1 MKVIRREFYA
11 LATPIGGILIE
22 ACGETP
28 TRVILPGSGIK
39 ADAVMEEAPARIK
52 ETIEA
57 LLAYFDGKDPDPTL
71 ASRLLDGVQVSDFA
85 RRVLERLAEMPRG
98 STSSYGEVAAMAGNP
113 GAARAVGGV
122 MRSNPF
128 PLIIPCH
135 RVVRSDG
142 GIGGFG
148 GRSGGATKSW
158 LLEFEGCGITVS

>member
-1 MKVIRREFYA
+1 MRKEFYA
-11 LATPIGGILIE
+11 LTTPIGEILIE

-39 ADAVMEEAPARIK
+39 AEAVMEEAPARVK
-52 ETIEA
+52 ETVEA
-57 LLAYFDGKDPDPTL
+57 LLAYFEGKDPDPTF
-71 ASRLLDGVQVSDFA
+71 ARRLLDGVQVSDFG
-85 RRVLERLAEMPRG
+85 RRVLERVADMPRG
-98 STSSYGEVAAMAGNP
+98 STSSYGEVATMAGNP
-113 GAARAVGGV
+113 GAARAIGGV

-148 GRSGGATKSW
+148 GGSGGKTKSW